1 MIDLPRETLPPHSIG
16 TLLVDRPLGSD
27 ERLRPHPSITS
38 TVMPRELVGSLPF
51 FRDMKGIDKYI
62 IASIF
67 TFDEAQKNA
76 TITVQ
81 DQPGSDMFMV
91 VEGCLMTSRRRKKLG
106 HQVVSFLF
114 PGDVFGVFEK
124 GKYINT
130 THAVMNSTIAKADR
144 DRIWRFSET
153 RPRLRHSLYGTVVS
167 DLALAQDHLV
177 VLGAM
182 SALERVAATL
192 IRLDERQRSR
202 EGRSGRPLWLP
213 MRRTDLA
220 SYLGIELPTLSRVFG
235 RLRDQGV
242 IKFQSTS
249 TLLITDRPRLLR
261 LVECG

>member
-1 MIDLPRETLPPHSIG
+1 
-16 TLLVDRPLGSD
+16 
-27 ERLRPHPSITS
+27 
-38 TVMPRELVGSLPF
+38 
-51 FRDMKGIDKYI
+51 MKGRDKYI

-91 VEGCLMTSRRRKKLG
+91 VQGCLMTSRRRKNLG
-106 HQVVSFLF
+106 HQIVGFLF
-114 PGDVFGVFEK
+114 PGDVFGVSDK
-124 GKYINT
+124 SKYISNAS
-130 THAVMNSTIAKADR
+130 AVVNSIIAKVDR
-144 DRIWRFSET
+144 DRLWRFSET
-153 RPRLRHSLYGTVVS
+153 RPSLRLSLYGALVS

-192 IRLDERQRSR
+192 IRLDKRQCSR
-202 EGRSGRPLWLP
+202 EGRCGRPLWLP

-220 SYLGIELPTLSRVFG
+220 SYLGIELPTLSRAFG

-249 TLLITDRPRLLR
+249 TLLITDQPRLMR